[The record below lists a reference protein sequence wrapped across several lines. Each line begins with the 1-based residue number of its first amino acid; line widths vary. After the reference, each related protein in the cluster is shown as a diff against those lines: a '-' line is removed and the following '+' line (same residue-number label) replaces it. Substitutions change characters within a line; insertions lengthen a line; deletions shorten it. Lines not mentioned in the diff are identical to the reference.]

1 VKNGVFCAFIDHFI
15 LRERFTEETRARID
29 VWQIEMR
36 KEISAKRRRPPVS
49 EVSCFFA
56 DGRDG
61 AGHSIAGRP
70 SGVIN
75 EVGDVKL
82 ID

>member
-1 VKNGVFCAFIDHFI
+1 VKNGVLCAFIDHFI
-15 LRERFTEETRARID
+15 LRERFTEEARARID

-36 KEISAKRRRPPVS
+36 KETSTKRRQPTVS
-49 EVSCFFA
+49 EVSCFFG
-56 DGRDG
+56 DGRDS
-61 AGHSIAGRP
+61 AGHSVAGRP